1 MPSRHSCQLEIGGV
15 VKCLRFHKVYAE
27 NKKRRPETR
36 PSFRL
41 CGRTA
46 QRRRLD
52 TLLIRPRPKDLGCT
66 ERPLLNKHFG
76 CTERLLLNKH
86 LGCTER
92 LLFNPQVYLGGCSIV
107 NTTRS
112 AAHVVCAYEIGTFAE
127 SPSIL
132 VTSTIG
138 NDRGCSS
145 NRASAGVGSR
155 ASICV
160 YKRT

>member
-1 MPSRHSCQLEIGGV
+1 MFMSSRHSCQLEIGTAI
-15 VKCLRFHKVYAE
+15 KCLRFHKIYAA
-27 NKKRRPETR
+27 NKKRRPETW

-52 TLLIRPRPKDLGCT
+52 TLLIRPRPK
-66 ERPLLNKHFG
+66 
-76 CTERLLLNKH
+76 H

-92 LLFNPQVYLGGCSIV
+92 LFLNKRLGCTERPLFNPQVYLGGCSIV